1 MEYFNLFRIA
11 CYLLTLGLLGHTLGG
26 MLGMAKRGPGA
37 GPAADDVLAKMK
49 SVEFNWRGGKCTWFG
64 FWMGNGLGVSAL
76 IVPVIAVL
84 YTLGGMSA
92 EQFQSVAAIAWATF
106 FALAVLSVIGF
117 KYFVPRIGIVFGLI
131 AVLTGIATVRASFGG

>member
-1 MEYFNLFRIA
+1 MEYFNLFRVSA
-11 CYLLTLGLLGHTLGG
+11 YLLSLGLLGHTLGG

-37 GPAADDVLAKMK
+37 GPAADDVFTKMK
-49 SVEFNWRGGKCTWFG
+49 SVEFEWRGGKCTWFG

-84 YTLGGMSA
+84 FTLGGTNA
-92 EQFQSVAAIAWATF
+92 EQFQSVVGVAWATF
-106 FALAVLSVIGF
+106 FALAVLSVLGF

-131 AVLTGIATVRASFGG
+131 AVLTGIANIRAGL